1 MKGSL
6 TEDPEFERAHQEKDV
21 LKLRKLLKNINL
33 KYKRREESIN
43 TLWQVDNDFIIRQQH
58 TIDLTANFERLKATK
73 KVVEELNHTLNGH
86 AVVKI
91 LCMQGAKPQCRWPRT
106 G

>member
-73 KVVEELNHTLNGH
+73 KVVEELNRSSNGY
-86 AVVKI
+86 AAEEIFCKEENISASGLGV
-91 LCMQGAKPQCRWPRT
+91 A
-106 G
+106 